1 MNNAKCS
8 KPEVWAPEQPKKE
21 HQPRLSTEGKQVK
34 TDDSP
39 ESPKRDNSD
48 YVAQREMQEPRMFVS
63 DEVITGDMAEEA
75 SDIPLS
81 KTCIRDMK
89 DSTNLDIIDEKGKTK
104 TPDPERLVTV
114 DMFTTASRSIQE
126 VTSPEEKPV
135 TASITGE
142 DNRPCVPHAITSP
155 SKGDA
160 QKTHKKGELDDVQ
173 ARGGMTDKPSSA
185 EVACT
190 LPDVSEENANRSQPD
205 KDQGTDVHNK
215 HPPTQDDS
223 GKALTS
229 NGTNEE
235 TSPSLKDLQDMAFKP
250 IHEEERMNG
259 NVGKAPIQ
267 EESDKENQGNCRK
280 NV

>member
-1 MNNAKCS
+1 MMAFHNISGKGRAVSNGNCS
-8 KPEVWAPEQPKKE
+8 KPEVWAPKQPKKE
-21 HQPRLSTEGKQVK
+21 YQPRLSTEGKQVK
-34 TDDSP
+34 TEDSL
-39 ESPKRDNSD
+39 ESPKRDNTD
-48 YVAQREMQEPRMFVS
+48 HQNVRKTV
-63 DEVITGDMAEEA
+63 EA
-75 SDIPLS
+75 
-81 KTCIRDMK
+81 
-89 DSTNLDIIDEKGKTK
+89 
-104 TPDPERLVTV
+104 V
-114 DMFTTASRSIQE
+114 DMSTTEMVDYKQSASPSMQE
-126 VTSPEEKPV
+126 VTSPEEKAV

-142 DNRPCVPHAITSP
+142 DNRPCVPHAITSS
-155 SKGDA
+155 SKEDA

-173 ARGGMTDKPSSA
+173 ARGGMTDKHSSA
-185 EVACT
+185 EAACT
-190 LPDVSEENANRSQPD
+190 LPDFSEKNANSSQPD

-235 TSPSLKDLQDMAFKP
+235 TSPSLKDLPIAMAIAMAWSKP
-250 IHEEERMNG
+250 IHGEERMNG

>member
-21 HQPRLSTEGKQVK
+21 YQPRLSTEEKQVK

-48 YVAQREMQEPRMFVS
+48 YQKVW
-63 DEVITGDMAEEA
+63 
-75 SDIPLS
+75 
-81 KTCIRDMK
+81 K
-89 DSTNLDIIDEKGKTK
+89 
-104 TPDPERLVTV
+104 TV
-114 DMFTTASRSIQE
+114 DAVDMCTTEMVDYKQSVSPSMQE

-142 DNRPCVPHAITSP
+142 DNRPSVPHAITSP

-235 TSPSLKDLQDMAFKP
+235 TSPSLKDLQDMAFTP
-250 IHEEERMNG
+250 IHGEERMNG